1 MLERSLDLI
10 ERIAR
15 AEGPLTQ
22 ARLAED
28 TGLPRPTVSRLVRK
42 LAADGYLV
50 HEPGGR
56 LITIGPKL
64 LRLGLDVMAHSGTA
78 SGRHRI
84 LEGVV
89 EAIGETCNFT
99 MLAGAD
105 VLYLDRVE
113 TRWPLRST
121 LDVGSRVPVHCTAS
135 GKLFLAAMTPQARRQ
150 LLRHAELIAHTPATL
165 TTADALEQELAVI
178 RRQGYSTDNEEFMA
192 GLAAVAVPVKN
203 TRGETVAALA
213 CHAPVARL
221 PLAAMLAHLPA
232 LKKASAQLTRTLP

>member
-15 AEGPLTQ
+15 AGEPLTQ
-22 ARLAED
+22 AKLAD
-28 TGLPRPTVSRLVRK
+28 GTGLPRPTISRLVRK

-56 LITIGPKL
+56 FITIGPKL
-64 LRLGLDVMAHSGTA
+64 HRLGLDVVAHSGTA

-84 LEGVV
+84 LESLVD
-89 EAIGETCNFT
+89 AIGETCNFT
-99 MLAGAD
+99 MLAGCE

-135 GKLFLAAMTPQARRQ
+135 GKLFLAAMPPQARRKLLAQVQ
-150 LLRHAELIAHTPATL
+150 LRAHTPATL
-165 TTADALEQELAVI
+165 TAPGALERELAII

-192 GLAAVAVPVKN
+192 GLAAVAVPVKDA
-203 TRGETVAALA
+203 RGATVAALA

-221 PLAAMLAHLPA
+221 PLAAMLEHLPLLRA
-232 LKKASAQLTRTLP
+232 ASRQLTRTLP